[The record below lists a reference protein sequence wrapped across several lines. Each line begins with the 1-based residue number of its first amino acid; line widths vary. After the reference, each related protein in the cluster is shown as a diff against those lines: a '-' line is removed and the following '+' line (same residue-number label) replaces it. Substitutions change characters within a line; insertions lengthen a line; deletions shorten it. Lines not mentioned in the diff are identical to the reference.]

1 MTAVPFPFPF
11 GVFTLNM
18 DFFDE
23 FKSAFLLL
31 GDFDGELWRII
42 GVTLEMSLTS
52 TLISCLIGMPLGIA
66 AGRTD
71 FRGKGVFMRI
81 TNVLMGLPPV
91 VAGLVVFMLLSRK
104 GPFGT
109 FGLLFS
115 VPAMI
120 IAQVLLITP
129 IVTGLS
135 ASACSSHAASLTE
148 TAKGLGIK
156 RGRQVL
162 LMLSEC
168 RTQLFSV
175 AAAGFGR
182 AVSEVGAV
190 QLVGGN
196 VQFKTRVMTTAIM
209 LETNKGNFEFAIALG
224 IILLLISF
232 IISGTAYTLAEKKN
246 DKN

>member
-1 MTAVPFPFPF
+1 
-11 GVFTLNM
+11 M
-18 DFFDE
+18 DFFE
-23 FKSAFLLL
+23 QLKSAFTLLCS
-31 GDFDGELWRII
+31 FNGELWQII

-52 TLISCLIGMPLGIA
+52 TLISCLIGMPLGMT
-66 AGRTD
+66 AGRSD
-71 FRGKGVFMRI
+71 FIGKGAFMRI

-104 GPFGT
+104 GPFGSL
-109 FGLLFS
+109 GLLFS
-115 VPAMI
+115 LPAMI

-135 ASACSSHAASLTE
+135 ASLSAARAPSLTE
-148 TAKGLGIK
+148 TASGLGIGK
-156 RGRQVL
+156 GRQVL
-162 LMLSEC
+162 LLLGEC
-168 RTQLFSV
+168 RAQLFSV

-232 IISGTAYTLAEKKN
+232 VINGLAYTLAEKTN
-246 DKN
+246 DKNR